1 MFLHFSFLAAKLL
14 FTRGIC
20 IPSCVQMHCIDN
32 TFTLYIDLLT
42 KGELV
47 MNEIEKILNI
57 EQKEKND
64 KFYKISKLFREVG
77 FNIVTSVNGIS
88 FVNDTTDIKAS
99 FYVDDTLSY
108 QGYITSDLD
117 RHINYSISGSDKNVV
132 KAADDFID
140 AFMRYIP

>member
-1 MFLHFSFLAAKLL
+1 
-14 FTRGIC
+14 
-20 IPSCVQMHCIDN
+20 
-32 TFTLYIDLLT
+32 
-42 KGELV
+42 

-117 RHINYSISGSDKNVV
+117 RHINYSVSGSDKNVV

-140 AFMRYIP
+140 AFLRYIP

>member
-1 MFLHFSFLAAKLL
+1 
-14 FTRGIC
+14 
-20 IPSCVQMHCIDN
+20 
-32 TFTLYIDLLT
+32 
-42 KGELV
+42 
-47 MNEIEKILNI
+47 MNEIEKMLNI
-57 EQKEKND
+57 EQKDRND

-99 FYVDDTLSY
+99 FYVDDALGY

-117 RHINYSISGSDKNVV
+117 KHINYSISGSGKDVV

-140 AFMRYIP
+140 AFLKYIP

>member
-1 MFLHFSFLAAKLL
+1 
-14 FTRGIC
+14 
-20 IPSCVQMHCIDN
+20 
-32 TFTLYIDLLT
+32 
-42 KGELV
+42 
-47 MNEIEKILNI
+47 MNEIEKKLNTD
-57 EQKEKND
+57 QKDKND

-88 FVNDTTDIKAS
+88 FVNDNIDIKAS

-117 RHINYSISGSDKNVV
+117 KHINYSISGNDRDVV

-140 AFMRYIP
+140 AFLRYIP

>member
-1 MFLHFSFLAAKLL
+1 
-14 FTRGIC
+14 
-20 IPSCVQMHCIDN
+20 
-32 TFTLYIDLLT
+32 
-42 KGELV
+42 

-57 EQKEKND
+57 QQKEKND

-77 FNIVTSVNGIS
+77 FNIVASVNGIS

-117 RHINYSISGSDKNVV
+117 KHINYSTSGSDKNVV

-140 AFMRYIP
+140 AFLRYIP

>member
-1 MFLHFSFLAAKLL
+1 
-14 FTRGIC
+14 
-20 IPSCVQMHCIDN
+20 
-32 TFTLYIDLLT
+32 
-42 KGELV
+42 

-132 KAADDFID
+132 KASDDFID
-140 AFMRYIP
+140 AFLRYIP

>member
-1 MFLHFSFLAAKLL
+1 
-14 FTRGIC
+14 
-20 IPSCVQMHCIDN
+20 
-32 TFTLYIDLLT
+32 
-42 KGELV
+42 
-47 MNEIEKILNI
+47 MNEIEKILDI

-88 FVNDTTDIKAS
+88 FINDTTDIKAS

-108 QGYITSDLD
+108 QGYITSALD
-117 RHINYSISGSDKNVV
+117 RHINYSISGSGKNVV

-140 AFMRYIP
+140 AFLRYIP

>member
-1 MFLHFSFLAAKLL
+1 
-14 FTRGIC
+14 
-20 IPSCVQMHCIDN
+20 
-32 TFTLYIDLLT
+32 
-42 KGELV
+42 
-47 MNEIEKILNI
+47 MNEIEKKLNI
-57 EQKEKND
+57 DQKDKND

-117 RHINYSISGSDKNVV
+117 KHINFSTSGNDKNVV

-140 AFMRYIP
+140 AFLRYIP

>member
-1 MFLHFSFLAAKLL
+1 
-14 FTRGIC
+14 
-20 IPSCVQMHCIDN
+20 
-32 TFTLYIDLLT
+32 
-42 KGELV
+42 
-47 MNEIEKILNI
+47 MNEIEKMLNI
-57 EQKEKND
+57 EQKDRND

-99 FYVDDTLSY
+99 FYVDDTHSY

-117 RHINYSISGSDKNVV
+117 KHINYSTSGSDKNVV

-140 AFMRYIP
+140 AFLRYIP

>member
-1 MFLHFSFLAAKLL
+1 
-14 FTRGIC
+14 
-20 IPSCVQMHCIDN
+20 
-32 TFTLYIDLLT
+32 
-42 KGELV
+42 
-47 MNEIEKILNI
+47 MNEIEKILNT

-140 AFMRYIP
+140 AFLRYIP

>member
-1 MFLHFSFLAAKLL
+1 
-14 FTRGIC
+14 
-20 IPSCVQMHCIDN
+20 
-32 TFTLYIDLLT
+32 
-42 KGELV
+42 

-140 AFMRYIP
+140 VFLRYIP

>member
-1 MFLHFSFLAAKLL
+1 
-14 FTRGIC
+14 
-20 IPSCVQMHCIDN
+20 
-32 TFTLYIDLLT
+32 
-42 KGELV
+42 

-108 QGYITSDLD
+108 QGYINSDLD

-140 AFMRYIP
+140 AFLRYIP

>member
-1 MFLHFSFLAAKLL
+1 
-14 FTRGIC
+14 
-20 IPSCVQMHCIDN
+20 
-32 TFTLYIDLLT
+32 
-42 KGELV
+42 
-47 MNEIEKILNI
+47 MNKIEKILNI
-57 EQKEKND
+57 EHKDKND

-117 RHINYSISGSDKNVV
+117 RHINYSISGNDKNVV

-140 AFMRYIP
+140 AFLRYIP

>member
-1 MFLHFSFLAAKLL
+1 
-14 FTRGIC
+14 
-20 IPSCVQMHCIDN
+20 
-32 TFTLYIDLLT
+32 
-42 KGELV
+42 

-88 FVNDTTDIKAS
+88 FVNETTDIKAS

-132 KAADDFID
+132 KAADDLID
-140 AFMRYIP
+140 AFLRYIP

>member
-1 MFLHFSFLAAKLL
+1 
-14 FTRGIC
+14 
-20 IPSCVQMHCIDN
+20 
-32 TFTLYIDLLT
+32 
-42 KGELV
+42 
-47 MNEIEKILNI
+47 MNEIEKMLNI
-57 EQKEKND
+57 EQKDRND

-117 RHINYSISGSDKNVV
+117 KHINYSISGSDKDVV

-140 AFMRYIP
+140 AFLKYIP

>member
-1 MFLHFSFLAAKLL
+1 
-14 FTRGIC
+14 
-20 IPSCVQMHCIDN
+20 
-32 TFTLYIDLLT
+32 
-42 KGELV
+42 

-108 QGYITSDLD
+108 QGYITSALD

-140 AFMRYIP
+140 AFLRYIP

>member
-1 MFLHFSFLAAKLL
+1 
-14 FTRGIC
+14 
-20 IPSCVQMHCIDN
+20 
-32 TFTLYIDLLT
+32 
-42 KGELV
+42 
-47 MNEIEKILNI
+47 MNEIEKKLNI
-57 EQKEKND
+57 DQKDKND

-77 FNIVTSVNGIS
+77 FNTVTSVNGIS

-117 RHINYSISGSDKNVV
+117 KHINYSTSGSDKNVV

-140 AFMRYIP
+140 AFLRYIP

>member
-1 MFLHFSFLAAKLL
+1 
-14 FTRGIC
+14 
-20 IPSCVQMHCIDN
+20 
-32 TFTLYIDLLT
+32 
-42 KGELV
+42 
-47 MNEIEKILNI
+47 MNEIEKIINI

-117 RHINYSISGSDKNVV
+117 KHINYSTSGSDKNVV

-140 AFMRYIP
+140 AFLRYIP

>member
-1 MFLHFSFLAAKLL
+1 
-14 FTRGIC
+14 
-20 IPSCVQMHCIDN
+20 
-32 TFTLYIDLLT
+32 
-42 KGELV
+42 
-47 MNEIEKILNI
+47 MNEIEKMLDI
-57 EQKEKND
+57 EQKDRND

-108 QGYITSDLD
+108 QRYITSDLD
-117 RHINYSISGSDKNVV
+117 KHINYSTSGSDRNVV

-140 AFMRYIP
+140 SFLSYIP

>member
-1 MFLHFSFLAAKLL
+1 
-14 FTRGIC
+14 
-20 IPSCVQMHCIDN
+20 
-32 TFTLYIDLLT
+32 
-42 KGELV
+42 

-88 FVNDTTDIKAS
+88 FVNDITDIKAS

-117 RHINYSISGSDKNVV
+117 RHINYSINGSDKNVV

-140 AFMRYIP
+140 AFLRYIP

>member
-1 MFLHFSFLAAKLL
+1 
-14 FTRGIC
+14 
-20 IPSCVQMHCIDN
+20 
-32 TFTLYIDLLT
+32 
-42 KGELV
+42 
-47 MNEIEKILNI
+47 MNEIEKILHI
-57 EQKEKND
+57 EQKDKND

-88 FVNDTTDIKAS
+88 FVNNNTDIKAS

-117 RHINYSISGSDKNVV
+117 RHINYSISGNDKNVV

-140 AFMRYIP
+140 AFLRYIP

>member
-1 MFLHFSFLAAKLL
+1 
-14 FTRGIC
+14 
-20 IPSCVQMHCIDN
+20 
-32 TFTLYIDLLT
+32 
-42 KGELV
+42 

-88 FVNDTTDIKAS
+88 FVNNNTDIKAS

-117 RHINYSISGSDKNVV
+117 RHINYSISGNDKNVV
-132 KAADDFID
+132 RAADDFID
-140 AFMRYIP
+140 AFLRYIP

>member
-1 MFLHFSFLAAKLL
+1 M
-14 FTRGIC
+14 
-20 IPSCVQMHCIDN
+20 
-32 TFTLYIDLLT
+32 
-42 KGELV
+42 
-47 MNEIEKILNI
+47 LNI
-57 EQKEKND
+57 EQKDRND

-99 FYVDDTLSY
+99 FYVDDALGY

-117 RHINYSISGSDKNVV
+117 KHINYSISGSGKDVV

-140 AFMRYIP
+140 AFLKYIP